1 MVHSNGLARMVC
13 ALFSSI
19 QHCLKK
25 ASRGTLLQTSELH
38 IRCIYSLL
46 EECRPYVLVFNVM
59 ASIREEKWGPK
70 KVPGAGVKSYLGNA
84 HIYGPLFKKG
94 LPLQGN
100 HLHRQPMCTSSV
112 IMYLRKQAR
121 IWNIWPK
128 KTQVTQFKGIRAK
141 STALFQCNPW
151 IFEYSSLSR
160 CKCMMDF

>member
-1 MVHSNGLARMVC
+1 MP
-13 ALFSSI
+13 
-19 QHCLKK
+19 KK
-25 ASRGTLLQTSELH
+25 ASRGTLLQTSTLY

-46 EECRPYVLVFNVM
+46 EECRPYILFCNVM

-70 KVPGAGVKSYLGNA
+70 KCLGRGSKA
-84 HIYGPLFKKG
+84 IWAMPIYTDHFSKRAFPYREIIFIAS
-94 LPLQGN
+94 PCAQA
-100 HLHRQPMCTSSV
+100 QSSCTLENKHASETFD
-112 IMYLRKQAR
+112 K
-121 IWNIWPK
+121 K